1 MSLRASELERLVPW
15 LHITLTGAR
24 LRGARASALSDKV
37 LMLELRLPG
46 NTVHLLLSADPG
58 YARLNTT
65 TQVPPA
71 PREPGPFVMFLR
83 SHLVGA
89 TLASV
94 SCPHADRVVELAFD
108 TAENQRWRLLLTL
121 FGAVPSLLV
130 VSPDGLLAQALPSRH
145 GGPALGQLWTMPPPA
160 EHLVNRPPRAEM
172 PTEPAELNRWLDT
185 QWTERAEHGAHEQLR
200 EALASEIGKRI
211 KTLERRRAAIERDMA
226 RTDAAPAM
234 RHRADLLQS
243 VRHQLPRGARVAHV
257 VDWAQPESPEI
268 SVELDPAR
276 SLPEQIEHLYHTA
289 RRYERAESI
298 ILQRLQTT
306 EHELDTLRRAV
317 VTTEAAED
325 ANALERI
332 RAELQRQRLM
342 AAPKPPA
349 EGGRRGKANATT
361 RLPYHPFVAS
371 DGTRVLVGRGSA
383 DNDKLTFHVARG
395 NDIWMHA
402 MDWAG
407 SHVVIQVT
415 KGKVVSQRALE
426 EAALLAAWFSKGRN
440 DGVVTVQF
448 TLRKHVRKP
457 AGVAAG
463 RVSVAAP
470 RALDVRMDDARLARI
485 LATGPDGAPVIAP
498 VQRET

>member
-15 LHITLTGAR
+15 LHITLSGAR

-46 NTVHLLLSADPG
+46 KTVHLLVCADPT

-65 TQVPPA
+65 SQVPPA

-83 SHLVGA
+83 SHIVGA

-94 SCPHADRVVELAFD
+94 SCPHADRIVEMAFD
-108 TAENQRWRLLLTL
+108 TTENQRWRLILTL
-121 FGAVPSLLV
+121 FGAVPSLLL
-130 VSPDGLLAQALPSRH
+130 VSPDGTLAQALPARH
-145 GGPALGQLWTMPPPA
+145 GGPALGQLWTTPPPA
-160 EHLVNRPPRAEM
+160 DHPAARPPRAEM
-172 PTEPAELNRWLDT
+172 PIEPAELDRWLDT
-185 QWTERAEHGAHEQLR
+185 HWTERAEQGTHEQLR
-200 EALASEIGKRI
+200 EALTSEITKKI
-211 KTLERRRAAIERDMA
+211 KALERRRAAIERDMA

-257 VDWAQPESPEI
+257 VDWGQPESPEI

-276 SLPEQIEHLYHTA
+276 SLPQQIDHLYHTA

-325 ANALERI
+325 ANALDRL
-332 RAELQRQRLM
+332 RAQLQDQRLI
-342 AAPKPPA
+342 AAPKPA
-349 EGGRRGKANATT
+349 TEGRQGKARATV
-361 RLPYHPFVAS
+361 RLPYHPFMAS
-371 DGTRVLVGRGSA
+371 DDTRVLVGRGAA

-448 TLRKHVRKP
+448 TMRKHVRKP

-463 RVSVAAP
+463 RVSVASP
-470 RALDVRMDDARLARI
+470 KTLDVRMDDARLTRI
-485 LATGPDGAPVIAP
+485 LATGPDGPPVITTAHRD
-498 VQRET
+498 V